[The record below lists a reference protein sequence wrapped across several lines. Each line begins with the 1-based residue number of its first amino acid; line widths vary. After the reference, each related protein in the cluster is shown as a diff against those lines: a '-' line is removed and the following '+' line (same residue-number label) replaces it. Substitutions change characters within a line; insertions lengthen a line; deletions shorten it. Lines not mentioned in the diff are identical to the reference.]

1 MTAHTC
7 GPEMGP
13 DKIMNDGGFQFVA
26 KLRVHG
32 MMTRLGLSVLATVT
46 ATLLHPSWWPTA
58 WLLTYTGLQVIDRQL
73 FKAGLRQ
80 ADRGDTLHHAPM
92 LVSVCINAT
101 LFSSLALYNWC
112 VGGTEGKIF
121 GAITICCSLISVT
134 VGMYPKKRYLFATL
148 VPHALYLIAL
158 PIIAL
163 VQGAGR
169 PLPWAIVM
177 ISIITYI
184 TYLLVAVKKLNGSMI
199 GLQNAR
205 DEAQQA
211 NAAKSNFLAV
221 ISHEIRTPMNAVVSA
236 VNLLK
241 ATPLDATQTAHLVM
255 LNNASEVLLGL
266 LNDVLDLSKIEAGKM
281 RFERAT
287 VDVRAMLSHLD
298 GMFRPQL
305 RDKSLR
311 LTTSLGPDIAD
322 SILSDPLRLQQI
334 LFNLLSNAIKF
345 TEKGTIALKVY
356 RDRGSEGARLLFEV
370 EDPGIGI
377 APEHQQRI
385 FNSFEQAEA
394 AITRRYGGTG
404 LGLAISRQL
413 ARLMG
418 GDITVM
424 SEPGKGSRFI
434 LSLPY
439 ETVDNLARTDVT
451 PVARPA
457 PAEAPLHVLIVDDHE
472 VNRRIVSLFIQP
484 QGWTHCMAETGAVAL
499 DLCRSQRFDVILM
512 DMQMPV
518 MDGITATRRIRAEPG
533 PNQMT
538 PIVALTANALDFHVN
553 AWAEVGVTDVL
564 TKPIDPGRLI
574 ATLYDKAE
582 LVQLARWAG

>member
-1 MTAHTC
+1 MT
-7 GPEMGP
+7 
-13 DKIMNDGGFQFVA
+13 DGGFEFVA
-26 KLRVHG
+26 KGRVNG
-32 MMTRLGLSVLATVT
+32 MTMRLGLSVLAAVT
-46 ATLLHPSWWPTA
+46 ATLLYASWWPTA
-58 WLLTYTGLQVIDRQL
+58 WLLAYVVLQAIDRHL
-73 FKAGLRQ
+73 FTAGLRSPTP
-80 ADRGDTLHHAPM
+80 RHAPL
-92 LVSVCINAT
+92 LVSVCVNAV
-101 LFSSLALYNWC
+101 LFSSLAMYNWC
-112 VGGTEGKIF
+112 VGGMEGKIF

-134 VGMYPKKRYLFATL
+134 VSMYPKKRYLFATL
-148 VPHALYLIAL
+148 VPHALYLVSL
-158 PIIAL
+158 PIIAMA
-163 VQGAGR
+163 QGAGR

-177 ISIITYI
+177 ISIVTYI
-184 TYLLVAVKKLNGSMI
+184 AYLMVAVKKLNGSMI
-199 GLQNAR
+199 GLQTAR
-205 DEAQQA
+205 DEAQHA

-241 ATPLDATQTAHLVM
+241 TTPLDTTQTAHLVM
-255 LNNASEVLLGL
+255 LNNASEVLLSL

-281 RFERAT
+281 RFERAA
-287 VDVRAMLSHLD
+287 VDVRPMLDHLD

-305 RDKSLR
+305 RDKCLR
-311 LTTSLGPDIAD
+311 LSTSLAPDIATT
-322 SILSDPLRLQQI
+322 ILGDPLRLQQI

-345 TEKGTIALKVY
+345 TEEGTITLRVR
-356 RDRGSEGARLLFEV
+356 RDGARLVFEV
-370 EDPGIGI
+370 EDTGIGI
-377 APEHQQRI
+377 APEHRERI

-418 GDITVM
+418 GDITLM
-424 SEPGKGSRFI
+424 SDLGKGSRFI

-439 ETVDNLARTDVT
+439 ETLDNLVRDEAAPTVA
-451 PVARPA
+451 PVPV
-457 PAEAPLHVLIVDDHE
+457 EAPLHVLIVDDHE

-484 QGWTHCMAETGAVAL
+484 QGWTHCMADNGAAAL

-518 MDGITATRRIRAEPG
+518 MDGITATRRLRSEPG

-538 PIVALTANALDFHVN
+538 PIVALTANALDFHLN
-553 AWAEVGVTDVL
+553 AWTEVGVTDIL